1 MWDTVKVII
10 GLIIGGIIGLIIFGI
25 ATLAKLWPDCGPV
38 ETPVFIVVGL
48 ILFFVYDLAHH
59 K

>member
-10 GLIIGGIIGLIIFGI
+10 GLIIGCIIGLIIFGI
-25 ATLAKLWPDCGPV
+25 ATLAKPWPDCGPV
-38 ETPVFIVVGL
+38 ENPVFIVVGF
-48 ILFFVYDLAHH
+48 IAFFVYELAHH